1 MEGVATQ
8 EERRKQTRRK
18 LLEAGSAVLVTQGA
32 TNFSTVAVAT
42 AAELSNGAVFNH
54 FNTRLDLLAA
64 TVDFTLAEL
73 RESFGHA
80 FLTLGSEPSAAELLE
95 ILWECMSMPEQIAV
109 ADVFVQARTD
119 LELQTRLEPIV
130 AEHHDFIRS
139 VLSLIDGGSMR
150 LTSDQVESISFL
162 FIYAMVGLTVNN
174 VVGAGIGAQRNFVE
188 LGQQLVDLI
197 GRDAAADTE
206 PGDAQSDRR

>member
-1 MEGVATQ
+1 MVDVATQ

-18 LLEAGSAVLVTQGA
+18 LLEAGSSVLVTQGA
-32 TNFSTVAVAT
+32 TSFSTVAVAS

-80 FLTLGSEPSAAELLE
+80 FLKLGSDPKPAELLA
-95 ILWECMSMPEQIAV
+95 ILWECMSMPEQVAV

-139 VLSLIDGGSMR
+139 VLSLIDGGSMG
-150 LTSDQVESISFL
+150 LSTEQVESISFL
-162 FIYAMVGLTVNN
+162 FIYAMVGLTINN
-174 VVGAGIGAQRNFVE
+174 VVGAGQGEEKSFIDIGQR
-188 LGQQLVDLI
+188 LVDLT
-197 GRDAAADTE
+197 GTS
-206 PGDAQSDRR
+206 GTGT

>member
-1 MEGVATQ
+1 MVDVATQ

-18 LLEAGSAVLVTQGA
+18 LLEAGSSVLVSQGA
-32 TNFSTVAVAT
+32 TNFSTVAVAS

-73 RESFGHA
+73 RESFGQA
-80 FLTLGSEPSAAELLE
+80 FLKIGSDPGPAALLE
-95 ILWECMSMPEQIAV
+95 ILWECMSMPEQVAV

-119 LELQTRLEPIV
+119 LELKERLVPV
-130 AEHHDFIRS
+130 VKEHHDFIRS
-139 VLSLIDGGSMR
+139 MLQLIDGRAMQ
-150 LTSDQVESISFL
+150 LTPAQIESISFL

-174 VVGAGIGAQRNFVE
+174 VVGAGIGAEHDFVE
-188 LGQQLVDLI
+188 LGQQLVDLV
-197 GRDAAADTE
+197 GQPEATT
-206 PGDAQSDRR
+206 